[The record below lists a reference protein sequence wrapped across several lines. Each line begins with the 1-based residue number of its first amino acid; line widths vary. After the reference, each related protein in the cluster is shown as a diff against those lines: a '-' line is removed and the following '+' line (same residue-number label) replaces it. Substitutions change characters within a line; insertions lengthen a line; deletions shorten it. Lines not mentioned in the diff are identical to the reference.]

1 MKNNTETKI
10 WNATLY
16 LRLSRDDGDKEESN
30 SITGQRELLR
40 DFIRNR
46 PELREY
52 AVRID
57 DGFTGSN
64 FERPDFKKMM
74 EDVKEGRTN
83 CIIVKDLSR
92 FGRNYL
98 DAGEYIEKIFPFL
111 GVRFIAVNDNYDSL
125 GEKSASDDLVIPFKN
140 LINEAYCRDI
150 SVKVRTQLEIKRK
163 SGQYIGAFAV
173 YGYMKD
179 DTDKNRLVVDEYAA
193 DIVRDIFAW
202 KLDGMSPQDIAVR
215 LNQSGIRFIAV
226 NDGFDTLTAERG
238 ADGYLVPLKNLINEV
253 YSKDISK
260 KSGSALA
267 TKQKNGDFIGAW
279 APYGYRKCADDPHK
293 LEPDEATAPVVR
305 QIFQWRVDGMSVTRI
320 AKKLNDSGIPSPSA
334 YLYNTGVCK
343 TEKYNGA
350 VWHIQAVKII
360 LTRQVYIGH
369 MVQGTKRQSFYESR
383 KQYKKPQE
391 EWVIVE
397 NTHEPIIDRDT
408 FEKVQEIM
416 RQRNEEYFEKLGRF
430 SYLETTENIL
440 KGLIYCADCKRPLV
454 RYKNVSHNKKLWY
467 TFICQTHSNDITSC
481 PKKNIREDAL
491 IPMLMQAIQ
500 TQIELAADMD
510 ELVRR
515 VNSSPKHRKR
525 TADLQGRLDS
535 AKKTLKRYNNLY
547 DSLYQNYVD
556 KLMTE
561 QEYITLKSRYRAEAE
576 EAERLIEA
584 LTRQQAEE
592 SEHTPEN
599 RFLTA
604 FGSFKGEDTLTKE
617 MAQALIE
624 RVYVDGSSNIEIVFR
639 YRDEYR
645 ALCTYLEGKENGA

>member
-125 GEKSASDDLVIPFKN
+125 GEKSTSDDLVIPFKN

-215 LNQSGIRFIAV
+215 LNQSGKLSPMEYKKSLGMKFATSFKANSQATWSANSVLRI
-226 NDGFDTLTAERG
+226 
-238 ADGYLVPLKNLINEV
+238 LKN
-253 YSKDISK
+253 
-260 KSGSALA
+260 
-267 TKQKNGDFIGAW
+267 
-279 APYGYRKCADDPHK
+279 P
-293 LEPDEATAPVVR
+293 
-305 QIFQWRVDGMSVTRI
+305 
-320 AKKLNDSGIPSPSA
+320 
-334 YLYNTGVCK
+334 
-343 TEKYNGA
+343 
-350 VWHIQAVKII
+350 
-360 LTRQVYIGH
+360 VYIGVLTQGKETTPSYKVRRRIIKPEDEWAVIPDSH
-369 MVQGTKRQSFYESR
+369 EPIVRREDFETVQKVLTLDTRRSPDDSNVQLFSGMVFCGECGASMVRKTVPSGNKKYVYYVCSAHKQDKSCSSHGIRDKALEEVVLETV
-383 KQYKKPQE
+383 KQYIRDVIDLDDILSMTDTAPLRTAEAQKVQRQLDKKRSEHERLQKLLMSLY
-391 EWVIVE
+391 E
-397 NTHEPIIDRDT
+397 NLADGIIDRDEYARLKQNYSGRAAEC
-408 FEKVQEIM
+408 EKQMDALQESLVQIKEHGGEHREWMMQFRKHKNIT
-416 RQRNEEYFEKLGRF
+416 E
-430 SYLETTENIL
+430 LERSIAVAL
-440 KGLIYCADCKRPLV
+440 IDRILIYKDNRVEVHFRFEDEFA
-454 RYKNVSHNKKLWY
+454 W
-467 TFICQTHSNDITSC
+467 QMDILRRSQ
-481 PKKNIREDAL
+481 IRE
-491 IPMLMQAIQ
+491 
-500 TQIELAADMD
+500 
-510 ELVRR
+510 V
-515 VNSSPKHRKR
+515 
-525 TADLQGRLDS
+525 G
-535 AKKTLKRYNNLY
+535 
-547 DSLYQNYVD
+547 
-556 KLMTE
+556 
-561 QEYITLKSRYRAEAE
+561 
-576 EAERLIEA
+576 
-584 LTRQQAEE
+584 
-592 SEHTPEN
+592 
-599 RFLTA
+599 
-604 FGSFKGEDTLTKE
+604 
-617 MAQALIE
+617 
-624 RVYVDGSSNIEIVFR
+624 
-639 YRDEYR
+639 
-645 ALCTYLEGKENGA
+645 